1 MQLVTDELK
10 SAIEKLGL
18 KEQNIQLLSD
28 NEGQLVF
35 SDLLNT
41 FVEGADRRW
50 REAFKEKSK
59 SINFVDGL
67 SRIVELVP
75 NKNETICL

>member
-18 KEQNIQLLSD
+18 KEQNTQLLSD

-41 FVEGADRRW
+41 FVEGAGKHLKRNISQLTSLMVW
-50 REAFKEKSK
+50 
-59 SINFVDGL
+59 GL
-67 SRIVELVP
+67 SVLLSLF
-75 NKNETICL
+75 K